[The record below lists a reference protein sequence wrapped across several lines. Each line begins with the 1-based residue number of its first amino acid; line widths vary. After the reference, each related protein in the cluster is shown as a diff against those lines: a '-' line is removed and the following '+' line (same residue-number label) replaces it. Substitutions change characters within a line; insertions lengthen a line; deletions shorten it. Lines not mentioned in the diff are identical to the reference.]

1 MKKVLIISYYWL
13 PEKGVGHKRWLG
25 FIEHFKSNGYEPIIF
40 TKGNTN
46 SVSKIKNSYTL
57 IRKKIFDPSI
67 VFSKIF
73 KSDYNRGVIDN
84 SNSIFISFFSWLR
97 SSFFI
102 PDSRIFWVRPSVKY
116 LKQYIKE
123 NNIEIVLTTGPPHSM
138 HLIGLKLKKI
148 LNIKWIAD
156 FRDPYS
162 NWDILLNMRPSYFS
176 KIKHKNYENLFLNN
190 ANHVIVTNSMLLKE
204 FSFHMPNNNIT
215 CIPNG
220 SLLPE
225 TVSSSKNDYF
235 VISHFG
241 LINKFRNPKVFLDV
255 IKNILEN
262 NNEFKLKFKLIFCGP
277 VNVSTLNYIK
287 KDQILSQ
294 SFEYHKHVDEDQMI
308 NIMSNSS
315 LLLLLLNNTE
325 IQNTTPFKIYDYI
338 ISNKPLITLGS
349 YNNNDVDSLL
359 EKHKRKKRI
368 SYDDHQSIKKI
379 ILNSFSNYNK
389 NKENLYSSDKSEIQ
403 FKYLS
408 KKLFKIFEEI

>member
-1 MKKVLIISYYWL
+1 
-13 PEKGVGHKRWLG
+13 
-25 FIEHFKSNGYEPIIF
+25 
-40 TKGNTN
+40 
-46 SVSKIKNSYTL
+46 
-57 IRKKIFDPSI
+57 
-67 VFSKIF
+67 
-73 KSDYNRGVIDN
+73 
-84 SNSIFISFFSWLR
+84 
-97 SSFFI
+97 
-102 PDSRIFWVRPSVKY
+102 
-116 LKQYIKE
+116 
-123 NNIEIVLTTGPPHSM
+123 M

-190 ANHVIVTNSMLLKE
+190 ANHVIVTNSILLKE
-204 FSFHMPNNNIT
+204 FSFHMSNNNIT

-220 SLLPE
+220 SLL
-225 TVSSSKNDYF
+225 TKKLLSSKNNYF

-294 SFEYHKHVDEDQMI
+294 FFEYYKYVDEDHMI
-308 NIMSNSS
+308 NIMSHSS

-325 IQNTTPFKIYDYI
+325 IQNTTH
-338 ISNKPLITLGS
+338 
-349 YNNNDVDSLL
+349 
-359 EKHKRKKRI
+359 HK
-368 SYDDHQSIKKI
+368 
-379 ILNSFSNYNK
+379 L
-389 NKENLYSSDKSEIQ
+389 
-403 FKYLS
+403 
-408 KKLFKIFEEI
+408 